1 MDIRT
6 LMLPLAVSATL
17 LVAPLAAADDDYAY
31 APRTHYVTARVER
44 VEPIYQMVRISEPRR
59 ECWDERYVESV
70 PTHRYYGNS
79 HRGGRYGYRGHNGYN
94 DRRYYDDRASNPS
107 GNALAGAI
115 IGGLIGHQF
124 GDGNGKDVATV
135 AGALIGASV
144 ANQRAYD
151 NSGPRTYVDQHR
163 TRTRCSDSYDERS
176 EERLTGYRVTYYV
189 DGQRYVTRM
198 DRDPGSTVRVAVSAR
213 VVGD

>member
-1 MDIRT
+1 
-6 LMLPLAVSATL
+6 ML
-17 LVAPLAAADDDYAY
+17 
-31 APRTHYVTARVER
+31 
-44 VEPIYQMVRISEPRR
+44 
-59 ECWDERYVESV
+59 DERYVESV
-70 PTHRYYGNS
+70 PTNRYYGNS
-79 HRGGRYGYRGHNGYN
+79 HRGGRYGYRGNNGYNNGYN

-151 NSGPRTYVDQHR
+151 NSGPRTYVDQSR
-163 TRTRCSDSYDERS
+163 TRTRCSDRYEERS

-189 DGQRYVTRM
+189 DGQRYMTRM